1 MTHTNSVFTHAILDR
16 LDATIEQYEGA
27 MKLLTNTLP
36 DANSRKSKNIL
47 LQLRQEIMNV
57 RAEAVVT
64 LTRLNTFGATLETMA
79 HPDAG
84 VDVVLADVLKWFLL
98 LTECERMF
106 ISLYDADEQVFV
118 MSVNEGWMDN
128 ELRPMEHTISETVL
142 QEVRKS
148 KDIFSSSNVDMA
160 SDSYQKSGSWRIPLR
175 IVIGVPLLWDG
186 ELIGVFYGDR
196 KLSSGVLSR
205 DMLPLLKLYA
215 AQAAI
220 AIHNAQLFA
229 ALTEQ
234 VSKEKKG
241 QN

>member
-1 MTHTNSVFTHAILDR
+1 MNQPNSPFTHTILNR
-16 LDATIEQYEGA
+16 LDATIARFEGM
-27 MKLLTNTLP
+27 MKLLTDTLP
-36 DANSRKSKNIL
+36 DASTRKSKGIL
-47 LQLRQEIMNV
+47 IQLRSEILGV
-57 RAEAVVT
+57 REEAVAT

-79 HPDAG
+79 HPEAG
-84 VDVVLADVLKWFLL
+84 VDAALADVLKWFLL

-106 ISLYDADEQVFV
+106 ISLYDADEKAFV
-118 MSVNEGWMDN
+118 MSINEGWMDM

-142 QEVRKS
+142 KEVQKS

-175 IVIGVPLLWDG
+175 IVIGIPLICNDK
-186 ELIGVFYGDR
+186 LIGIFYGDR
-196 KLSSGVLSR
+196 KITSGVLSR

-229 ALTEQ
+229 TLT
-234 VSKEKKG
+234 
-241 QN
+241 